1 MNHSLITGLFVLL
14 GSTPL
19 LAQGSASGI
28 NTSGFSTTGGIGSSG
43 FGGSPSAFSNA
54 ADDFDSA
61 AMPESSQRAGTFI
74 GSNTGALQGAFI
86 GAGLQQG
93 FTGAQNFGAQGQ
105 NRGAFGNAG
114 GFGAR
119 GQQGRGQQGRG
130 QQGRGASTRVVRTK
144 ISVGFNYQ
152 AIQTSVVKT
161 HLDAQFAKLAT
172 NGRFSGR
179 NILAIPQGRTMVLR
193 GRVSSARDRDLA
205 ERIARFEP
213 GVSAVINELVVM
225 DAPR

>member
-1 MNHSLITGLFVLL
+1 MNRLLITSLFVLL
-14 GSTPL
+14 GATPL
-19 LAQGSASGI
+19 LAQGI
-28 NTSGFSTTGGIGSSG
+28 NTGQLSTPGGSGPSN

-54 ADDFDSA
+54 IADSFDSA

-93 FTGAQNFGAQGQ
+93 FTGAQNLGGQGQ

-119 GQQGRGQQGRG
+119 GQQGRRQ

-179 NILAIPQGRTMVLR
+179 NILAIPRGRVMVLR
-193 GRVSSARDRDLA
+193 GRVSSARDRALA

-213 GVSAVINELVVM
+213 GVSTVINELVVV
-225 DAPR
+225 DALR